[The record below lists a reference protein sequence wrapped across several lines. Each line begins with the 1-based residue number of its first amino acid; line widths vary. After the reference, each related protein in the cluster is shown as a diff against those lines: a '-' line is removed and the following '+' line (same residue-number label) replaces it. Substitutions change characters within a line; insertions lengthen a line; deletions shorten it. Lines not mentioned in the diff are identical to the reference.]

1 MDFLNRV
8 FKEEKKKEIMAILES
23 PNPSHYQRLWMTGF
37 LKYGCGYKNE
47 EVCDIIHQYNRWTD
61 YNESITKYQVE
72 HVIKTRG
79 KINLFTSF

>member
-37 LKYGCGYKNE
+37 LKYACGYTNQQ
-47 EVCDIIHQYNRWTD
+47 VFDIINRFNRWSD
-61 YNESITKYQVE
+61 YDPNVTRYQVE
-72 HVIKTRG
+72 SVKKQRG
-79 KINLFTSF
+79 KINLLD